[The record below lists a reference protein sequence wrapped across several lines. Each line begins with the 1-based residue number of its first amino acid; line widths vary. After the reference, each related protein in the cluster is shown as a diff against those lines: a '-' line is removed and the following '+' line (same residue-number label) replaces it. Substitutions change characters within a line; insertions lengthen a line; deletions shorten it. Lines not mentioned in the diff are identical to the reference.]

1 MIIKDVVLKLE
12 DHIKSIGGTIDESTA
27 YMDNYCHKITFKIN
41 ETQRLNFIKNY
52 YITQMFLE
60 ENIGKYIV

>member
-12 DHIKSIGGTIDESTA
+12 DHIKSIGVTIDESTA

-41 ETQRLNFIKNY
+41 EKEYTVDL
-52 YITQMFLE
+52 TDLD
-60 ENIGKYIV
+60 IVDTFNV

>member
-12 DHIKSIGGTIDESTA
+12 EHIKSIGGTIDESTS

-41 ETQRLNFIKNY
+41 KKEYTVDL
-52 YITQMFLE
+52 TDLD
-60 ENIGKYIV
+60 IVDTFNV